1 MLHVYVYQDIAFKP
15 IQKYLLQ
22 RKNKVLR
29 K

>member
-1 MLHVYVYQDIAFKP
+1 MLHIYVYQDIAFKL
-15 IQKYLLQ
+15 IQKYLPQ

>member
-1 MLHVYVYQDIAFKP
+1 MLHIYVYQDIAFKL
-15 IQKYLLQ
+15 IQKHLPQ

>member
-1 MLHVYVYQDIAFKP
+1 MLHIYVYQNIAFKP
-15 IQKYLLQ
+15 IQKYLPQ